1 MKSMKMNVEGGFSL
15 IELMITI
22 VIIAIITSIAY
33 PSYRDNVRRGDRSE
47 ARAALLENAQYMERF
62 FTENSSYDKNVAGS
76 DPVLPRT
83 VTPANATG
91 TQVKY
96 EISIKNK
103 AATTYTLQ
111 AVPKNGATTDYCKTL
126 TVNNLGQKS
135 VDGTPTNGMTADT
148 CWTK

>member
-1 MKSMKMNVEGGFSL
+1 MKSINKNEEGGFTL
-15 IELMITI
+15 MEMMITV
-22 VIIAIITSIAY
+22 VIIAILTAIAY
-33 PSYRDNVRRGDRSE
+33 PSYRDNVRRGDRSD

-83 VTPANATG
+83 ISPPNATG
-91 TQVKY
+91 IQVKY
-96 EISIKNK
+96 EISIKSK

-126 TVNNLGQKS
+126 TINNLGQKS